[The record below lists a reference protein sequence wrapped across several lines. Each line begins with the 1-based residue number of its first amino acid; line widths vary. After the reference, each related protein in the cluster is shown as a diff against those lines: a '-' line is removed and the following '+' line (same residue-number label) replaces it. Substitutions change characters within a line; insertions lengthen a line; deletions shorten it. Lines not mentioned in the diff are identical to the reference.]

1 MRCGLTR
8 PSKVDI
14 DTRAAFLPRSR
25 VATISWEVI
34 SPCEPPRAALSPQSR
49 ANRKSM
55 KLPVVAA
62 LALVAFP
69 AFAESV
75 RVVDGDTLKI
85 DGVTYRLWGIDAPG
99 QPCADGWPAA
109 ATEHLRALIGDRHV
123 TCEPRTLDRYGRTVA
138 LCRAD
143 GRDLGAD
150 MVADGHAWAFV
161 RYSRDYVEEER
172 EAAAVRAGIHG
183 HICQPAWQ
191 WRSERRKN

>member
-1 MRCGLTR
+1 
-8 PSKVDI
+8 
-14 DTRAAFLPRSR
+14 
-25 VATISWEVI
+25 
-34 SPCEPPRAALSPQSR
+34 
-49 ANRKSM
+49 M
-55 KLPVVAA
+55 KLSVLVAA
-62 LALVAFP
+62 LALAASS

-85 DGVTYRLWGIDAPG
+85 DGVIYRLWGIDAPEAT
-99 QPCADGWPAA
+99 QPCADGWPAGRT

-123 TCEPRTLDRYGRTVA
+123 TCEPRTLDRYGRTLA

-143 GRDLGAD
+143 GRELGAD

-172 EAAAVRAGIHG
+172 EAAAMRAGIHG
-183 HICQPAWQ
+183 HTCEPAWQ

>member
-1 MRCGLTR
+1 
-8 PSKVDI
+8 
-14 DTRAAFLPRSR
+14 
-25 VATISWEVI
+25 
-34 SPCEPPRAALSPQSR
+34 
-49 ANRKSM
+49 M
-55 KLPVVAA
+55 KLSVLVAA
-62 LALVAFP
+62 LALAASP

-75 RVVDGDTLKI
+75 RVVDGDTLKV
-85 DGVTYRLWGIDAPG
+85 DGVTYRLWGIDAPESG
-99 QPCADGWPAA
+99 QPCADGWPAGRA

-138 LCRAD
+138 ICRAD

-150 MVADGHAWAFV
+150 MVADGHAWAFI

-183 HICQPAWQ
+183 HTCEPAWQ

>member
-1 MRCGLTR
+1 
-8 PSKVDI
+8 
-14 DTRAAFLPRSR
+14 
-25 VATISWEVI
+25 
-34 SPCEPPRAALSPQSR
+34 
-49 ANRKSM
+49 M
-55 KLPVVAA
+55 KLSVLAA
-62 LALVAFP
+62 SLALVAYP

-85 DGVTYRLWGIDAPG
+85 DGVTYRLWGIDAPESG
-99 QPCADGWPAA
+99 QPCADGWPAGRA

-143 GRDLGAD
+143 G
-150 MVADGHAWAFV
+150 HAWAFV
-161 RYSRDYVEEER
+161 QYSRDYVEEER

-183 HICQPAWQ
+183 HTCEPAWQ